1 MENKSKR
8 RKNYII
14 CFIIQ
19 IISILVIGFLPII
32 IFYYS
37 FHPKTESEQ
46 LGGLAV
52 IIYIIVGI
60 IHFICAIICT
70 VIFIIKI
77 KQNLRKDNCSI
88 AFFVIYICFLF
99 VVLYYTILA
108 LSSEDPDH
116 KDYWKA
122 IILLILLFFLIIVAI
137 VSTIIKIRILC
148 GNEDDA
154 NFKDE
159 YQLMNEKY

>member
-14 CFIIQ
+14 CFIMQ

-52 IIYIIVGI
+52 ILYIIVGI
-60 IHFICAIICT
+60 IHYICAIICT
-70 VIFIIKI
+70 VIFILKI
-77 KQNLRKDNCSI
+77 KQSLRKDNCSI

-99 VVLYYTILA
+99 IVLYYTMLA
-108 LSSEDPDH
+108 LSSDDSVH

-122 IILLILLFFLIIVAI
+122 ILLLILLLLLIIAAI
-137 VSTIIKIRILC
+137 VSTIIKIVILC
-148 GNEDDA
+148 GNEDDD
-154 NFKDE
+154 NFKDGA
-159 YQLMNEKY
+159 QLMNEKY